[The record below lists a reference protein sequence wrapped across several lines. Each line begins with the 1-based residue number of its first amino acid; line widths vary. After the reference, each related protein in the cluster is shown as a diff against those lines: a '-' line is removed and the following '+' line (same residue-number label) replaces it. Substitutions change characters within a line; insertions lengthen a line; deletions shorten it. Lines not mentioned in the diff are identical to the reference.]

1 MIENPLKAIWR
12 EGRTVVNGWCGIPSS
27 WSAEI
32 LARAGYDSVTVDLQH
47 GLIDYDAAVP
57 MVQAISTT
65 AAAPLARV
73 PWNEPG
79 IIMKMLDAGCFGIV
93 CPMVNTREECE
104 RFVGACRY
112 ANSGGYRSWGPVR
125 ALVTAGSTYFE
136 HAKDIV
142 LTFAMIETAQ
152 AIRNL
157 DDILST
163 PGLDAIYVGPSDL
176 SLSIDGKP
184 QGDYKDRPDL
194 LDVLHRIVD
203 ACDKHGVASGIHCSS
218 ADHAQRMA
226 AMGFDLVTLLSD
238 GAYLAAA
245 VNADV
250 QAMRSGAAGTSGA
263 KGPY

>member
-1 MIENPLKAIWR
+1 MAH
-12 EGRTVVNGWCGIPSS
+12 
-27 WSAEI
+27 
-32 LARAGYDSVTVDLQH
+32 AGYDSVTVDLQH
-47 GLIDYDAAVP
+47 GLIHYDAAVP

-65 AAAPLARV
+65 AAVPLARV

-112 ANSGGYRSWGPVR
+112 ADAGGYRSWGPVR
-125 ALVTAGSTYFE
+125 ALVTAGPTYFA
-136 HAKDIV
+136 HASDIV

-157 DDILST
+157 DDIVST
-163 PGLDAIYVGPSDL
+163 PGLNAVYVGPSDL

-194 LDVLHRIVD
+194 LDVLRRVVD
-203 ACDKHGVASGIHCSS
+203 ACDKRGDASRNERPDVCSATRLELHFGGDGDATRQRATLRGGKTDAGTLECLGREMHLVLVLAFAMACLFGVPTFFS
-218 ADHAQRMA
+218 
-226 AMGFDLVTLLSD
+226 VTVI
-238 GAYLAAA
+238 AAA
-245 VNADV
+245 FV
-250 QAMRSGAAGTSGA
+250 AGRGQQ
-263 KGPY
+263 GE